1 MDDRVVSKFLES
13 PREGRLALSASLRNF
28 ISFFFWYM
36 YRQEFIFKPFHE
48 KIIRKIEDLVLK
60 MTSYFYEILLNK

>member
-1 MDDRVVSKFLES
+1 MDDNVVGRVLEN
-13 PREGRLALSASLRNF
+13 PREGRLLLSASLRSF

-48 KIIRKIEDLVLK
+48 RIIRKIED
-60 MTSYFYEILLNK
+60 